1 MARAQP
7 HALPPAPPRIRSLTS
22 CPGGG
27 IRITLGRGSSSPSF
41 TVESAGG
48 ARQRFRTAVPREHR
62 KSLPG
67 TIPAPLLLLLLPLL
81 LPLLLLL
88 LLLLLEPHR
97 ARIHSPQ
104 WLMTSTPRVSCQKP
118 GGKAWPLPSSQFP
131 RTCQCLPLLQC
142 NRRATGKGIWGNSFR
157 SCSPQSGEEYG
168 EGQG

>member
-22 CPGGG
+22 RPGGG

-67 TIPAPLLLLLLPLL
+67 TIPAP
-81 LPLLLLL
+81 PLLLLL
-88 LLLLLEPHR
+88 LVITGAGAGVCLFMCVWLVFCFSVCRPLVLVCVFLCGLVRTLDSLKRKSEEPPVEKQAMSTQVACGSQKRGFRDHR
-97 ARIHSPQ
+97 RPALQQP
-104 WLMTSTPRVSCQKP
+104 PR
-118 GGKAWPLPSSQFP
+118 
-131 RTCQCLPLLQC
+131 
-142 NRRATGKGIWGNSFR
+142 
-157 SCSPQSGEEYG
+157 
-168 EGQG
+168 